1 MPRYKSNTQKSIAF
15 LCTSNKQLNLKIKT
29 TSFTILSKKMKEGI
43 NIAKYVQDVYE
54 ENYKTLVKEIK
65 DDLN

>member
-1 MPRYKSNTQKSIAF
+1 
-15 LCTSNKQLNLKIKT
+15 
-29 TSFTILSKKMKEGI
+29 MKEGI

>member
-1 MPRYKSNTQKSIAF
+1 
-15 LCTSNKQLNLKIKT
+15 
-29 TSFTILSKKMKEGI
+29 MKEGI
-43 NIAKYVQDVYE
+43 NVAKYVQDVYE